1 MAEQNAHEP
10 RPWVVRLG
18 SYLRIFGKPAPGT
31 MGWKTAPE
39 YIDGLIR
46 TAKEREDEFGSEVT
60 DA

>member
-1 MAEQNAHEP
+1 MNGSGQKNEP
-10 RPWVVRLG
+10 PRGWVVRLG

-46 TAKEREDEFGSEVT
+46 TAKEREEEFNG
-60 DA
+60 